1 MHWLGW
7 IPIGLL
13 SVYLLYQGLIWLL
26 VVFIMRYGIKII
38 PKDAEKTLQKENEK
52 RARGELLPL
61 SHEDWG
67 MMVIAPQALFDGKSC
82 TDYSP
87 KDDTDSKFDLI
98 YGVKNR
104 QDLIHELFSLITGQ
118 DEGHVLFHETREK
131 VIGLPE
137 KEFKKALKEIR
148 RRNVSQEEKKAF
160 IWQYKVMYHN
170 INEAQSLKYF
180 PTDYHTFIKHC
191 LAGCRLKYIT
201 EAEAKAWANMLAPF
215 FRETFNGWG
224 DVWHSY
230 VMNYWFFIGYDKT
243 FKQIEPTYRAIINV
257 LLKEMCSPINTIKW
271 NAPLPPVETFSF
283 AEAVAGL
290 NVKNQSGR
298 IMDVDEVNNII
309 RKHLNMA
316 GS

>member
-1 MHWLGW
+1 MR
-7 IPIGLL
+7 
-13 SVYLLYQGLIWLL
+13 LL
-26 VVFIMRYGIKII
+26 VVFIGMSFIKTI
-38 PKDAEKTLQKENEK
+38 PKDAERALQKENEK
-52 RARGELLPL
+52 RVKGEIPPL
-61 SHEDWG
+61 THEDWG
-67 MMVIAPQALFDGKSC
+67 MMVIAPQALLGGNSC

-87 KDDTDSKFDLI
+87 RDDPDSGFDLI

-104 QDLIHELFSLITGQ
+104 QDLIHELFLLITGQ
-118 DEGHVLFHETREK
+118 DEGRVLFHETREK

-148 RRNVSQEEKKAF
+148 RRNVTQEEKKAF

-180 PTDYHTFIKHC
+180 PTDYHTFIGNC

-215 FRETFNGWG
+215 FRETFSGWG

-230 VMNYWFFIGYDKT
+230 VMNLWFFVGYDKEL
-243 FKQIEPTYRAIINV
+243 KQMEPTYRAIINV
-257 LLKEMCSPINTIKW
+257 LLKEMCSPINTIRW
-271 NAPLPPVETFSF
+271 DAPLPPVETFSF

-290 NVKNQSGR
+290 NVKSASGR
-298 IMDVDEVNNII
+298 VMDVDEVNNII